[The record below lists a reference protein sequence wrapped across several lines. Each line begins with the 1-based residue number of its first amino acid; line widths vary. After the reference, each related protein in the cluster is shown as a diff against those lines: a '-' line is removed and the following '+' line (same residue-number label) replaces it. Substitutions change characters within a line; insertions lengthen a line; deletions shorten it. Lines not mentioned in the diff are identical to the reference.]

1 MLGNLVINLFFA
13 ASMSAV
19 AQMELPP
26 GFDSQTTRIEIKGF
40 GGRNKGEW
48 RLAGPSGET
57 YTGRFTRSET
67 RLGVFDPLVV
77 RNKGRS
83 SFTITG
89 PAGTPLL
96 SAECAFRK
104 VTVNIDIVTFDA
116 GKLAYQCEFSDAG
129 DGAWLAIGEP
139 KREGLKQKFLANDLR
154 RGEAQIFGEQLTIDS
169 VHGYAGSKFTSQPP
183 VGYVMRLDDQYVGA
197 VELTDKNPGVYLAPD
212 LPRDVEL
219 AVYVASLAIAVLR
232 DPADSALED

>member
-1 MLGNLVINLFFA
+1 MIANLIMSLFFA
-13 ASMSAV
+13 APMSAV

-26 GFDSQTTRIEIKGF
+26 GFDGQSARIEIKGI

-48 RLAGPSGET
+48 RLATPSGES

-77 RNKGRS
+77 RNKGKS
-83 SFTITG
+83 SFTIVD
-89 PAGTPLL
+89 ASGTSLL

-104 VTVNIDIVTFDA
+104 VTINVDVVTFDS
-116 GKLAYQCEFSDAG
+116 GKLAYECDFSDAG
-129 DGAWLAIGEP
+129 NDTWLVIGQP

-154 RGEAQIFGEQLTIDS
+154 RGKARIFGELLAMES
-169 VHGYAGSKFTSQPP
+169 VHDYAGSKFTSQPP
-183 VGYVMRLDDQYVGA
+183 VGYVIRLDDQYVGA
-197 VELTDKNPGVYLAPD
+197 VELTDRNPGIYLAPD
-212 LPRDVEL
+212 LARNVEF
-219 AVYVASLAIAVLR
+219 AVIVASLAIAVLR